1 MKGVSEYRSFLKN
14 YLLPIIGISYN
25 NNLKPINALPVTG
38 SDEIRQE
45 GDRVV
50 FSAFGRDVAWIE
62 IPYRLPD
69 ETLAVGKSIIG
80 SFFHVSRYNM
90 FSNQTKLN
98 YASDDIYSTNVELA
112 IQKGIA
118 NWCAGSDNERFHQLL
133 RSLEQ
138 WAVKTYEGKKVTFG
152 FIYNPNLVSRFSDD
166 YGTWLDF
173 LSDDYAATLSDC
185 IHSVIE
191 LDKECNFSRYLSIT
205 DGGAVSGYELS
216 HFLPYRFAGVIQQ
229 YVEGDAV
236 GVFLLNNG
244 DIVLAKNQSVQF
256 IKRNLKWVNMSYDV
270 FANVVF
276 AKYKKG
282 NVPKELLEQ
291 VYASTLDVSFSHTG
305 GIISVIKD
313 IKHLTNIPKTES
325 VIGKPIELL
334 PILNPCDNLINHY
347 TLDELNQVLDDL
359 HKELGIKP
367 VKKEEKK
374 KRLLKRKVVDALVDQ
389 KGFIEIDRKLRAEL
403 IAMDGACI
411 LDLKGRVCAV
421 GAIIQNDSGSS
432 GGGRSAAAKKLS
444 NYGLAIKVSTDGYI
458 ELFIE
463 GEPVYAVK

>member
-1 MKGVSEYRSFLKN
+1 M
-14 YLLPIIGISYN
+14 
-25 NNLKPINALPVTG
+25 
-38 SDEIRQE
+38 
-45 GDRVV
+45 
-50 FSAFGRDVAWIE
+50 
-62 IPYRLPD
+62 
-69 ETLAVGKSIIG
+69 
-80 SFFHVSRYNM
+80 
-90 FSNQTKLN
+90 
-98 YASDDIYSTNVELA
+98 
-112 IQKGIA
+112 
-118 NWCAGSDNERFHQLL
+118 
-133 RSLEQ
+133 
-138 WAVKTYEGKKVTFG
+138 
-152 FIYNPNLVSRFSDD
+152 
-166 YGTWLDF
+166 
-173 LSDDYAATLSDC
+173 
-185 IHSVIE
+185 
-191 LDKECNFSRYLSIT
+191 
-205 DGGAVSGYELS
+205 
-216 HFLPYRFAGVIQQ
+216 IQQ

-389 KGFIEIDRKLRAEL
+389 KGFLEIDRKLRAEL

-444 NYGLAIKVSTDGYI
+444 NYGLAIKISTDGYI